1 MIYFAQLKKNESAL
15 LMADIAS
22 VKLQGT
28 RLTRR
33 SKQRLLSQRSL
44 FF

>member
-33 SKQRLLSQRSL
+33 SKQTLLGRRSL